1 MKQRIG
7 YIHKKL
13 CYYHCL
19 VSNVYKSNFKFFRID
34 MAYTKILRRIR
45 EQKTNYNRRK
55 NMLMGHKDFVTVQIS
70 NENTQVQIH
79 KPELAGDKVIASAH
93 SRFLIEKG
101 WKGSRKNIPAAYLTG
116 YFAGKKALE
125 KGTSSAILYSGKRQY
140 TQRMAAALKGV
151 VDAGLEIPAD
161 EETFPAD
168 DRINGD
174 HLKIK
179 NDVKNIKSSIDTGA
193 KSK

>member
-1 MKQRIG
+1 MT
-7 YIHKKL
+7 Y
-13 CYYHCL
+13 
-19 VSNVYKSNFKFFRID
+19 
-34 MAYTKILRRIR
+34 AKILCRIR
-45 EQKTNYNRRK
+45 DKKTNYSRRR
-55 NMLMGHKDFVTVQIS
+55 NMLMGHRDFVTVQIS
-70 NENTQVQIH
+70 NENTQVQVIH
-79 KPELAGDKVIASAH
+79 PELTGDKVISSAH

-125 KGTSSAILYSGKRQY
+125 KGASSAIMYSGTRQY

-151 VDAGLEIPAD
+151 IDAGLEIPAD
-161 EETFPAD
+161 TETFPAD
-168 DRINGD
+168 DRINGN

-179 NDVKNIKSSIDTGA
+179 NDVKNIKSTIDTGA